1 MVTRIRSVIRGRDD
15 SHVLAQANETGLSFS
30 GDVLLWVDCHDG
42 GFPVLAY
49 VEKVGNIIWWWSA
62 GGQSHLDKSQ
72 WKQTRWAKIEPPEG
86 VVGM

>member
-1 MVTRIRSVIRGRDD
+1 MIAMYWHRLTKQDFPSP
-15 SHVLAQANETGLSFS
+15 